1 MDRGSGVGSNSKPGR
16 SCSFPD
22 TCHVGPGASGQLTAM
37 KKPIF
42 YILLFFINHSFQYT
56 FEKLQNDCDEP
67 SNATNLNSVSQTE
80 YEKLL
85 KKKN

>member
-1 MDRGSGVGSNSKPGR
+1 MYIHTSERFSAQLFCIMNAVNQGGKMDSGSGVGSNSKPGR

-42 YILLFFINHSFQYT
+42 YILLFFINHSF
-56 FEKLQNDCDEP
+56 
-67 SNATNLNSVSQTE
+67 
-80 YEKLL
+80 
-85 KKKN
+85 